1 MGFLMTLASVVMRF
15 LTGVTVCS
23 YGPGVLN
30 CFIRLSEPSVWVHT
44 VTGRPFFAKRG
55 VAILLVMGAMVG
67 ID

>member
-1 MGFLMTLASVVMRF
+1 MTLASVVMRF

-55 VAILLVMGAMVG
+55 VAY
-67 ID
+67 